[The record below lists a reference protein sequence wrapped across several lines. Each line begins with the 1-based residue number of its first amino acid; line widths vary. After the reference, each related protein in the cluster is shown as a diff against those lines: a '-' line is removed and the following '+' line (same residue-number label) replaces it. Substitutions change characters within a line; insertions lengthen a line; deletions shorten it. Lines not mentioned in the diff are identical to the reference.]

1 MFKIVSSFL
10 LVFYI
15 AACDMNSKDIVDKWR
30 FSNLKNIEGF
40 VTEFKYTHGRFP
52 TDHELNVGLLNV
64 LQLDFHES
72 NVKGKVTDF
81 YAFHVD
87 SDQFII
93 EELFLLNNSLP
104 ASRLK
109 IESEHGNRIVEA
121 R

>member
-1 MFKIVSSFL
+1 MFKIVSSFFFL
-10 LVFYI
+10 FCI
-15 AACDMNSKDIVDKWR
+15 AACDINSKDVVDKWR
-30 FSNLKNIEGF
+30 FSNLKDIGTF
-40 VTEFKYTHGRFP
+40 VTNFKHVHSRFP
-52 TDHELNVGLLNV
+52 TENELNVGLLNV

-72 NVKGKVTDF
+72 NVEGKITDF